1 MKKTMKNDDQEEKIE
16 VVISEK
22 DSELI
27 ERLKEI
33 ISQTSQT
40 FSI

>member
-1 MKKTMKNDDQEEKIE
+1 MKKANPEEEIS
-16 VVISEK
+16 VIIGDC

-33 ISQTSQT
+33 IEKSPK
-40 FSI
+40 

>member
-1 MKKTMKNDDQEEKIE
+1 MKKANPEEEIR
-16 VVISEK
+16 VIIGEC

-33 ISQTSQT
+33 VGKNSIT
-40 FSI
+40 FILC

>member
-1 MKKTMKNDDQEEKIE
+1 MKKANPEEEIS
-16 VVISEK
+16 VIIGDC

-33 ISQTSQT
+33 ISKTSHKLPIQE
-40 FSI
+40 

>member
-1 MKKTMKNDDQEEKIE
+1 MKKANQEEE
-16 VVISEK
+16 ISLMIGDF

-33 ISQTSQT
+33 IEKLPK
-40 FSI
+40 